1 MGGGEN
7 VSGIDNL
14 IRFGTDRD
22 SINEGKTR
30 DASKSGKKGG
40 KASAKAKAKRK
51 SMKEDLQYLLNLLTD
66 SNKESFEPSEIVE
79 LAELQKVNISAQVA
93 ILLSQVIKAING
105 DTKAVEFIRDTVG
118 EKPTQRIE
126 AKAENV
132 NIDESV
138 KRMNE
143 YFLQARKDTKN
154 ERSRLEE
161 LKTENEE
168 LKKKIIEIKGE

>member
-1 MGGGEN
+1 M
-7 VSGIDNL
+7 SGTDNL

-40 KASAKAKAKRK
+40 KASARAKAKRK

-66 SNKESFEPSEIVE
+66 SNKESFEPSEIAE
-79 LAELQKVNISAQVA
+79 LAELQNVNISAQVA

-105 DTKAVEFIRDTVG
+105 DTKAVEFIRDTIG
-118 EKPTQRIE
+118 EKPIQRIE
-126 AKAENV
+126 QKQETTT
-132 NIDESV
+132 IDESV

-143 YFLQARKDTKN
+143 YFKQARKETN
-154 ERSRLEE
+154 SEQSQLEA
-161 LKTENEE
+161 
-168 LKKKIIEIKGE
+168 LKKENRELQKQIIEIKGE